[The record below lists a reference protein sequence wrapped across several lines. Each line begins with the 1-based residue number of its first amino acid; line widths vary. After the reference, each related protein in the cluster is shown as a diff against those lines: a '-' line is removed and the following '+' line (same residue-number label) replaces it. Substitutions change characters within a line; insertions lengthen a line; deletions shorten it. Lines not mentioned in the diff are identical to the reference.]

1 MKKIIY
7 LLLLAVIFA
16 SCAKTSDTPDPTQ
29 NKEVVIQ
36 PLGVGYTWE
45 YSDSTFSET
54 GQLIKVEKSQLG
66 ITGKITKQ
74 FEGKATDMYFWNWF
88 DETTQQYKNPKW
100 LCNNEEGGF
109 YYFGGI
115 ADTIP
120 YIFEKTL
127 AVKYPAKVGDTW
139 EKINYGIVQSNNVTA
154 FRKQSTSKIVCK
166 SVDTLFQTGK
176 EKIKCYKYQL
186 FNPYYNTSEV
196 YVLYAPNIGFVGY
209 VKKTNGVVVYK
220 KSLVSYDLTKSS
232 KTVGFKMA
240 LTGDEHS
247 GKVDFYGVTE

>member
-7 LLLLAVIFA
+7 LLLLAVVFV
-16 SCAKTSDTPDPTQ
+16 SCSKTPTPTPEKKT
-29 NKEVVIQ
+29 VIQ
-36 PLGVGYTWE
+36 PLGTGFTWE
-45 YSDSTFSET
+45 YSDSTFSKT
-54 GQLIKVEKSQLG
+54 GQLIKVGKSQLG

-74 FEGKATDMYFWNWF
+74 FEGKSTDMYFWNWF

-109 YYFGGI
+109 YYFGGM
-115 ADTIP
+115 ADSVL

-127 AVKYPAKVGDTW
+127 SVKYPAKVGDTW
-139 EKINYGIVQSNNVTA
+139 EKINYGIVQSNSVTA
-154 FRKQSTSKIVCK
+154 FHKQSTSKIVCK

-176 EKIKCYKYQL
+176 GKIECYKYQL
-186 FNPYYNTSEV
+186 FNPSYNTSEV

-232 KTVGFKMA
+232 KTVGFKTT
-240 LTGDEHS
+240 LTGDEDS